1 MNVLDQHLADFDPE
15 VAELIGKELQRQRN
29 GLEMIASEN
38 HAPLAVMQA
47 QGSVLT
53 NKYAEGYPGRRY
65 YGGCEHVDVIEQ
77 LAIDRVKALFD
88 AEFANVQPHSGAQA
102 NAAVMHALL
111 KPGDTIL
118 GLSLDCGGHLTH
130 GMRLNFSGKLYN
142 VAAYGVPRDDYL
154 IDMDQVA
161 EAAREH
167 RPKLIIA
174 GWSAYP
180 RHLDFAR
187 FREIAD
193 EVGAYLM
200 VDMAHFAG
208 LVAAGL
214 HPSPVPHAHVDHVH
228 HPQDPRRAARRHH
241 PDQRRGHRQEDQLGG
256 LPRSAGRAAR
266 ARHRGQGRR
275 LQDGRPARVRRAP
288 AALHRR
294 REDPRRAAVPAG
306 CPRRGHHCAH
316 RRYRR
321 APGAGGPAQL
331 RTSTASRPRTGW
343 PRSASPST
351 ATPFR
356 SIRAHRW

>member
-77 LAIDRVKALFD
+77 MAIDRIKALFD

-130 GMRLNFSGKLYN
+130 GMRLNFSGKLYT
-142 VAAYGVPRDDYL
+142 VAAYGVSRDDYL

-167 RPKLIIA
+167 RPKMIIA
-174 GWSAYP
+174 G
-180 RHLDFAR
+180 L
-187 FREIAD
+187 
-193 EVGAYLM
+193 VGLPPPS
-200 VDMAHFAG
+200 G
-208 LVAAGL
+208 LR
-214 HPSPVPHAHVDHVH
+214 PVP
-228 HPQDPRRAARRHH
+228 
-241 PDQRRGHRQEDQLGG
+241 
-256 LPRSAGRAAR
+256 
-266 ARHRGQGRR
+266 
-275 LQDGRPARVRRAP
+275 
-288 AALHRR
+288 
-294 REDPRRAAVPAG
+294 
-306 CPRRGHHCAH
+306 
-316 RRYRR
+316 
-321 APGAGGPAQL
+321 
-331 RTSTASRPRTGW
+331 
-343 PRSASPST
+343 
-351 ATPFR
+351 
-356 SIRAHRW
+356 